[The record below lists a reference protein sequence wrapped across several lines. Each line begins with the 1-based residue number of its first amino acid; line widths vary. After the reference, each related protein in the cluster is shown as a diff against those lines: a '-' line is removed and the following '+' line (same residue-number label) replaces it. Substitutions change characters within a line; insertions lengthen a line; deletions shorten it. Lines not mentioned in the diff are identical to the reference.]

1 MKRNNDMTTLRHND
15 IWRRDFDISTSRYND
30 ISIRKWRPANIAVA
44 FLLASLLLAGCGSD
58 SFDDEPQNVADNA
71 SPKEITIKTD
81 ITSMQTRA
89 TTIDDD
95 EDLQGEDLRIDAY
108 FHYRETK
115 YLDGTKLH
123 YDSSWKFWDGAA
135 QLHYYWPIEGSVY
148 NPASDNITVSSL
160 DFVGYC
166 PYTTPAYITTGP
178 TYNHSSGISFTCDMS
193 SYMTAASQ
201 ASITE
206 FMIAKADN
214 RTSAG
219 GAVPLTFKHPFACV
233 KFQLS
238 ASHPDI
244 KINVIT
250 LKSLKT
256 GGTCSFNGSTSTW
269 SSLTGSADFEA
280 TLNQTC
286 NDNPASPVALG
297 SNYIVIPQTFAGEIE
312 VNASWNDWGDT
323 PVPHTMST
331 TITSVTWQA
340 GYSYTYTFTISTDD
354 LVVNITNF
362 TEQW

>member
-1 MKRNNDMTTLRHND
+1 MT
-15 IWRRDFDISTSRYND
+15 
-30 ISIRKWRPANIAVA
+30 AG
-44 FLLASLLLAGCGSD
+44 LLTACGSD
-58 SFDDEPQNVADNA
+58 GVDSIIDQPQNVAEDA

-108 FHYRETK
+108 FHDRETK

-193 SYMTAASQ
+193 SYMTAANQ

-206 FMIAKADN
+206 FMIAKADA

-219 GAVPLTFKHPFACV
+219 GAVPLTFKHPFAYV
-233 KFQLS
+233 KFVIAEASGTNVQINSISLS
-238 ASHPDI
+238 EM
-244 KINVIT
+244 
-250 LKSLKT
+250 KT
-256 GGTCSFNGSTSTW
+256 GGSCVFNGTTSTW
-269 SSLTGSADFEA
+269 SSQSGSATMTLSQVLKNGGA
-280 TLNQTC
+280 TEGAPFL
-286 NDNPASPVALG
+286 
-297 SNYIVIPQTFAGEIE
+297 VIPYNYGSKTLT
-312 VNASWNDWGDT
+312 VNATWDDWSDVT
-323 PVPHTMST
+323 KDVSAAV
-331 TITSVTWQA
+331 TIDWRA
-340 GYSYTYTFTISTDD
+340 GYSYTYTLTLSKYALKVD
-354 LVVNITNF
+354 VAKY